1 MMCFQ
6 QLDAKFRM
14 SCQHIELLNRE
25 IEMIQVRYDRSFSA
39 SQRTFRYSHRL
50 KLATFEGMRNMYYEH
65 ACRCADRLE
74 QIQDVFIDRGLM
86 SENDDSEGETNRTWI
101 DRLTRLL
108 SIRRQLSSVIN
119 FVIFCRKT
127 SAFHVLFPVLC
138 LFIYCIT

>member
-1 MMCFQ
+1 
-6 QLDAKFRM
+6 
-14 SCQHIELLNRE
+14 
-25 IEMIQVRYDRSFSA
+25 
-39 SQRTFRYSHRL
+39 
-50 KLATFEGMRNMYYEH
+50 
-65 ACRCADRLE
+65 
-74 QIQDVFIDRGLM
+74 M

>member
-1 MMCFQ
+1 MENDKIMMCFQ

-25 IEMIQVRYDRSFSA
+25 IEIIQVRYDRSFSA

-50 KLATFEGMRNMYYEH
+50 KLATFEGMRNMYNEH

-86 SENDDSEGETNRTWI
+86 SENDDSEGETNRT
-101 DRLTRLL
+101 
-108 SIRRQLSSVIN
+108 
-119 FVIFCRKT
+119 
-127 SAFHVLFPVLC
+127 
-138 LFIYCIT
+138 